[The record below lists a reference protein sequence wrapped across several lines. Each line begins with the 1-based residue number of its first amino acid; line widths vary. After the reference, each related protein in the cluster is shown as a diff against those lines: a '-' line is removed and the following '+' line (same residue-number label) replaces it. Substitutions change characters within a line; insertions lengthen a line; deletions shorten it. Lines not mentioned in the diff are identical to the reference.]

1 MSAHTPS
8 GEAGCNRAR
17 MLLTRMMTRSED
29 QPGLRLRLAHVSRRL
44 PIQHEF
50 LNALLATTSRAL
62 ERMEAVAAQEALL
75 GFRGAL
81 DAHFQLEEE
90 VYFPA
95 LHSLQPD
102 LEVEIEE
109 LVREHHALRDR
120 LLVLEGRAG
129 REPGPAVAQEF
140 VELSHALRQH
150 ESREQQAFASEAP
163 SEIRSQV
170 PGDRSGSSG

>member
-62 ERMEAVAAQEALL
+62 ERMEAVEAQEALL

-109 LVREHHALRDR
+109 LVREHHALR
-120 LLVLEGRAG
+120 
-129 REPGPAVAQEF
+129 
-140 VELSHALRQH
+140 QH

>member
-1 MSAHTPS
+1 MA
-8 GEAGCNRAR
+8 
-17 MLLTRMMTRSED
+17 RSED

-44 PIQHEF
+44 PAQHGF

-62 ERMEAVAAQEALL
+62 ERMAPAEAQEALL

-95 LHSLQPD
+95 LHGLQPG
-102 LEVEIEE
+102 LEVEIAE
-109 LVREHHALRDR
+109 LAREHHALRDR
-120 LLVLEGRAG
+120 LLVLEGRAS
-129 REPGPAVAQEF
+129 REPGPVVAQEF

-150 ESREQQAFASEAP
+150 EAREERVFTVEASNDIQSQA
-163 SEIRSQV
+163 
-170 PGDRSGSSG
+170 PGDDFGSSGS